1 MKNSMKN
8 RNYRPSKRGM
18 LLALSL
24 SAGVW
29 GAAVTPA
36 IAQEAIA
43 LETLNNERVQFAE
56 DTVVEFEFVESRG
69 SYQSTFGVINLQTG
83 EKTPLLEEV
92 KPSDVPQPLVAP
104 SSFTTDVGNA
114 TPYDFLGTPGNTVPT
129 PLAEFEFKA
138 NTPYA
143 FYLESFLNGRS
154 EDTFYSASGR
164 NPNQALRVQF
174 GGGFD
179 SLAAGGA
186 LLVWDDTGSLL
197 VDAAEQD
204 RDFDDFVVRAGG
216 YLACP

>member
-1 MKNSMKN
+1 MKN
-8 RNYRPSKRGM
+8 RNHWLSKGG
-18 LLALSL
+18 LFLALSF
-24 SAGVW
+24 SIGVW
-29 GAAVTPA
+29 GAGILPA
-36 IAQEAIA
+36 IAQETQ
-43 LETLNNERVQFAE
+43 ETFDNERIQFAE

-69 SYQSTFGVINLQTG
+69 SYQSTFGVINLLTG
-83 EKTPLLEEV
+83 EKTPLLAEV

-104 SSFTTDVGNA
+104 SSFTTDAGTA
-114 TPYDFLGTPGNTVPT
+114 TANDFLGTPGNTVPE

-154 EDTFYSASGR
+154 EDAFYSVDNR
-164 NPNQALRVQF
+164 NPNRALRVQF
-174 GGGFD
+174 GSGFD

-186 LLVWDDTGSLL
+186 LLSWDDTGSLL

-216 YLACP
+216 YLDCP